1 MVDTKRETR
10 TLTPALTGSRARG
23 FTQKYESTSLLS
35 SPRDGGAVGVVEGVK
50 RRFPERLGE
59 ERRRVRPNDA
69 RGATHAIDPLSDVH
83 TAVKSATGTKIIALI
98 DVSSRFA
105 LPIAQA
111 AKEVRARFPE
121 DRGAAR
127 DEFRETDA
135 RMGRRGNSWMCA

>member
-1 MVDTKRETR
+1 MSAAET
-10 TLTPALTGSRARG
+10 TTNTGLPIRS
-23 FTQKYESTSLLS
+23 
-35 SPRDGGAVGVVEGVK
+35 
-50 RRFPERLGE
+50 
-59 ERRRVRPNDA
+59 PNDA

-111 AKEVRARFPE
+111 AKEVRARLDPE

>member
-1 MVDTKRETR
+1 MSAAET
-10 TLTPALTGSRARG
+10 TTNTGLPIPS
-23 FTQKYESTSLLS
+23 
-35 SPRDGGAVGVVEGVK
+35 
-50 RRFPERLGE
+50 
-59 ERRRVRPNDA
+59 PNDA

>member
-1 MVDTKRETR
+1 MSASGTT
-10 TLTPALTGSRARG
+10 TNTGLAIRI
-23 FTQKYESTSLLS
+23 
-35 SPRDGGAVGVVEGVK
+35 
-50 RRFPERLGE
+50 
-59 ERRRVRPNDA
+59 PNDA
-69 RGATHAIDPLSDVH
+69 RGATRGIDPLSDVH

-127 DEFRETDA
+127 DAFRETDA

>member
-1 MVDTKRETR
+1 MSAAET
-10 TLTPALTGSRARG
+10 TTNTGLPIR
-23 FTQKYESTSLLS
+23 
-35 SPRDGGAVGVVEGVK
+35 
-50 RRFPERLGE
+50 
-59 ERRRVRPNDA
+59 RPNDA

>member
-1 MVDTKRETR
+1 MSAQET
-10 TLTPALTGSRARG
+10 TTNTGLAIRI
-23 FTQKYESTSLLS
+23 
-35 SPRDGGAVGVVEGVK
+35 
-50 RRFPERLGE
+50 
-59 ERRRVRPNDA
+59 PNDA
-69 RGATHAIDPLSDVH
+69 RGATRGIDPLSDVH

>member
-1 MVDTKRETR
+1 MSAAET
-10 TLTPALTGSRARG
+10 TTNTGLPIRS
-23 FTQKYESTSLLS
+23 
-35 SPRDGGAVGVVEGVK
+35 
-50 RRFPERLGE
+50 
-59 ERRRVRPNDA
+59 PNDA

>member
-1 MVDTKRETR
+1 MSAAET
-10 TLTPALTGSRARG
+10 TTNTGLPSR
-23 FTQKYESTSLLS
+23 S
-35 SPRDGGAVGVVEGVK
+35 
-50 RRFPERLGE
+50 
-59 ERRRVRPNDA
+59 PNDA

>member
-1 MVDTKRETR
+1 MSAAET
-10 TLTPALTGSRARG
+10 TTNTGLPIRS
-23 FTQKYESTSLLS
+23 
-35 SPRDGGAVGVVEGVK
+35 
-50 RRFPERLGE
+50 
-59 ERRRVRPNDA
+59 PNDA

-121 DRGAAR
+121 DRG
-127 DEFRETDA
+127 
-135 RMGRRGNSWMCA
+135 GGSRRGARRVSRD